1 MAQGIFSHE
10 NRAMAIQSIQ
20 YESLLS
26 TCTDHIGALELLKRH
41 RPYMEVVPSLRR
53 PQESLV
59 TLPLPNI
66 RVREAVHL
74 NPHTMAMEA
83 GSVVT
88 LPCDVGLL
96 MCDPEWKIKT
106 GVEIFVFI
114 HRPQEDFS
122 DLLLRW
128 RHTQILTDR
137 GYEWLLPQRYHHL
150 LNDGSESRYPL
161 FVLFPETPE
170 RILKGLNG
178 AGLPAIVFPLDA
190 EDGQRLA
197 TEDDRGLGDFPDL
210 ADIDSRLLEDG

>member
-1 MAQGIFSHE
+1 
-10 NRAMAIQSIQ
+10 MAIKSIQ

-26 TCTDHIGALELLKRH
+26 TCTDHRGAMELLKRH

-53 PQESLV
+53 PQESIV
-59 TLPLPNI
+59 TLPRPNI
-66 RVREAVHL
+66 RVRNAVHL
-74 NPHTMAMEA
+74 NPHSEA
-83 GSVVT
+83 VETGSVVM
-88 LPCDVGLL
+88 LPCDVALL

-128 RHTQILTDR
+128 RHTEILTDR
-137 GYEWLLPQRYHHL
+137 GYEWLLPHRYHHL
-150 LNDGSESRYPL
+150 LSDGSDTVYPL

-178 AGLPAIVFPLDA
+178 AGLPAIVFPFDA
-190 EDGQRLA
+190 EDGDRVA
-197 TEDDRGLGDFPDL
+197 AEDDVSFGDLPGLD
-210 ADIDSRLLEDG
+210 DIDGQLLEDG